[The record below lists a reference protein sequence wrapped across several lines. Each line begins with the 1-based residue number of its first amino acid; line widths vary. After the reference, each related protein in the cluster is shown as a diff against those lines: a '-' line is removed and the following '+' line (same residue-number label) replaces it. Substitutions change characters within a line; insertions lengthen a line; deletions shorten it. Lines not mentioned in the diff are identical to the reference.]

1 MTVRLPENLNL
12 RPFAA
17 VVTLAVLFVAV
28 LATYESRTFDWP
40 PYVEGPPELSSYG
53 QLRSLTIFAL
63 SAVIL
68 WGLRRTGVGRR
79 HLDSA
84 RQPAGWADMAPA
96 GLALAFIAVFLA
108 SPAQFNLMAL
118 EDGPVEWASFAAL
131 VLAAAVLLHLGASL
145 VPIRRPAAL
154 LALALGLGC
163 FVIAMEEVSWLQRQ
177 LGFETPEFLSRNY
190 QNEANFHNL
199 STDIIEN
206 IYYLGAFV
214 FLIGLP
220 YLCEA
225 WRLVPAGHWIAAF
238 VPERRVVLVAAP
250 LVGFNYDMWNVIPIQ
265 TAFFLTVM
273 ILADYIRDAWRH
285 DRFGAAVMSFVL
297 VAVVVPQSVF
307 LASGEDLVRRWDPT
321 EFKELFIP
329 LAVLVY
335 AVQTSG
341 TLRRTGR

>member
-1 MTVRLPENLNL
+1 MTVRLPENLDL

-131 VLAAAVLLHLGASL
+131 VASPRRQSRPDPAARGSPGVGSWPGLFRDRHGRGVLAAAPV
-145 VPIRRPAAL
+145 
-154 LALALGLGC
+154 GL
-163 FVIAMEEVSWLQRQ
+163 R
-177 LGFETPEFLSRNY
+177 
-190 QNEANFHNL
+190 
-199 STDIIEN
+199 
-206 IYYLGAFV
+206 
-214 FLIGLP
+214 
-220 YLCEA
+220 
-225 WRLVPAGHWIAAF
+225 
-238 VPERRVVLVAAP
+238 
-250 LVGFNYDMWNVIPIQ
+250 
-265 TAFFLTVM
+265 
-273 ILADYIRDAWRH
+273 
-285 DRFGAAVMSFVL
+285 
-297 VAVVVPQSVF
+297 
-307 LASGEDLVRRWDPT
+307 
-321 EFKELFIP
+321 
-329 LAVLVY
+329 Y
-335 AVQTSG
+335 A
-341 TLRRTGR
+341 